1 MDEGGITLM
10 RSNDS
15 TQELI
20 AGLDIAS
27 TKVSMV
33 VASAS
38 YSGEDQKLEI
48 LASRSVPNTGLVKG
62 TITSINETVEAIST
76 CLSGM
81 KEECGTNI
89 SSALIGISGD
99 YIRSFDS
106 KTTTLI
112 HDSEIDWAD
121 IGRLKKEAK
130 VISVPGR
137 YDVIHVIPKSFT
149 VDEEEGII
157 NPEGM
162 YGSKL
167 EMSAHIIT
175 SRNTAIKNV
184 VKCCHKA
191 NLQVESLVLSG
202 LASSISVLGE
212 DEKQLGVALVDIGG
226 GTAKILIYVRGML
239 VHTAVVPIGGINLT
253 NDVAVA
259 LRVSQKYAEE
269 LKCNYG
275 QAMPSL
281 ITDTE
286 EIEIKD
292 SDMKKSKAIS
302 NIQLSEIIEPR
313 AEEILSL
320 ISRALNES
328 GFINNLGSGVVLTGG
343 TSNLTGLGEMME
355 FLYNM
360 KVRVGIP
367 CYVNGVDDELR
378 KPEFATG
385 VGLVMYGF
393 KNRKK
398 HKKFFLHHKVSG
410 AWKKIKGLITT

>member
-1 MDEGGITLM
+1 M
-10 RSNDS
+10 RGSES
-15 TQELI
+15 TRELI

-33 VASAS
+33 VADAL
-38 YSGEDQKLEI
+38 YSGDEQRLEV
-48 LASRSVPNTGLVKG
+48 LASKSVPNSGLIKG
-62 TITSINETVEAIST
+62 TIISINETVEAISS
-76 CLSGM
+76 CVRGIE
-81 KEECGTNI
+81 EECGAKI

-112 HDSEIDWAD
+112 HDSEIDGAD
-121 IGRLKKEAK
+121 IERLKKEAR

-137 YDVIHVIPKSFT
+137 YDVIHVVPKSFT
-149 VDEEEGII
+149 VDEEEGVI

-184 VKCCHKA
+184 AKCCNKA

-212 DEKQLGVALVDIGG
+212 DERQLGVALVDIGG
-226 GTAKILIYVRGML
+226 GTSKILIYVKGML
-239 VHTAVVPIGGINLT
+239 VHTAVLPVGGINLT
-253 NDVAVA
+253 NDVAVG
-259 LRVSQKYAEE
+259 LRVNQKYAEE
-269 LKCNYG
+269 VKCSYG
-275 QAMPSL
+275 YAMPSL

-286 EIEIKD
+286 EIEIQD
-292 SDMKKSKAIS
+292 SNMRKPKTIS

-320 ISRALNES
+320 INRALNES

-343 TSNLTGLGEMME
+343 SSNLNGLGEMME

-367 CYVNGVDDELR
+367 CYVDGMDDELR

-385 VGLVMYGF
+385 MGLVMYGF
-393 KNRKK
+393 KNKKK
-398 HKKFFLHHKVSG
+398 HKKFFLHHKMSG